1 MLALT
6 LGEQRPFLGRIAP
19 RVGSGSDVDVGMPV
33 VVGVDGILVV
43 IAGAVALAGP
53 ASALLGLLAPALVAL
68 LLDPRGGR

>member
-1 MLALT
+1 M
-6 LGEQRPFLGRIAP
+6 GEKRPFLGRIAP

-33 VVGVDGILVV
+33 VVGVDGILV
-43 IAGAVALAGP
+43 IATAVALAGP